1 MKDNIIF
8 EIVTWPE
15 SQMLMEHPE
24 FHKKCYLINEKR
36 WLKKYGSGAY
46 FVPIG
51 FLDEAKLAYKNF
63 EAQE

>member
-1 MKDNIIF
+1 
-8 EIVTWPE
+8 
-15 SQMLMEHPE
+15 MLMEHPE